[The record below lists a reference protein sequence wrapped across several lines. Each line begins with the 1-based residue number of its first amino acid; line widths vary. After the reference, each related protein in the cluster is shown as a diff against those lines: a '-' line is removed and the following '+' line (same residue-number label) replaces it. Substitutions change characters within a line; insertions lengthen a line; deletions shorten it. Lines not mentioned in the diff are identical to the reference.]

1 MRTCGVFRF
10 CMCVVSDYCDLVF
23 LLTDGDF
30 DARHTARGS
39 SFDKI
44 RASTLVS
51 RESRGSVRSCTFSF
65 LSSRGLAMPPLV
77 SVGGRGSGVGPR
89 QRTARLPNA
98 FLLSIRKTNDVVC
111 SNYTYALHG
120 ASIVDAFT
128 PAHTQ
133 PQGQAE

>member
-10 CMCVVSDYCDLVF
+10 CMCVVSDYCVLVF

-30 DARHTARGS
+30 DARHTAR
-39 SFDKI
+39 F
-44 RASTLVS
+44 RLSTRCEPRPSLVS

-89 QRTARLPNA
+89 QRTARLP
-98 FLLSIRKTNDVVC
+98 KTRF
-111 SNYTYALHG
+111 YT
-120 ASIVDAFT
+120 
-128 PAHTQ
+128 
-133 PQGQAE
+133 